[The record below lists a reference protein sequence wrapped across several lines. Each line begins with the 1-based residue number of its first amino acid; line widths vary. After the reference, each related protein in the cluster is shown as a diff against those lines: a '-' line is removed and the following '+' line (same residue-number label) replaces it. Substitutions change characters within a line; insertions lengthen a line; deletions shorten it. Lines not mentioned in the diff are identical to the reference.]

1 MPFSFFIL
9 GLVAIAICFVAVLY
23 LAYRNSSKLRD
34 MISIVISPDE
44 NCSQDRS
51 ILSIIRTFLWFFI
64 IHISITLIYHFADL
78 LIYGETIENSIGN
91 AFSSFPLWVVLILP
105 PLLEE
110 TAFRLPL
117 KRRRAYIALSAT
129 LIAFFLSASV
139 FSTGVYEV
147 TWPRLA
153 ACAAIGI
160 AVWIWGYK
168 FVARIN
174 YKAWFWMLAVIF
186 SVLHIIN
193 YDLSAMHAGEWLR
206 VTVKEVVKI
215 PSALMFSYA
224 RLRHGFAVTVILHFI
239 TNFSVYILGTL
250 L

>member
-110 TAFRLPL
+110 TAPV
-117 KRRRAYIALSAT
+117 YI
-129 LIAFFLSASV
+129 
-139 FSTGVYEV
+139 
-147 TWPRLA
+147 
-153 ACAAIGI
+153 
-160 AVWIWGYK
+160 
-168 FVARIN
+168 
-174 YKAWFWMLAVIF
+174 
-186 SVLHIIN
+186 HIR
-193 YDLSAMHAGEWLR
+193 MRKAGEE
-206 VTVKEVVKI
+206 KC
-215 PSALMFSYA
+215 SAIQENES
-224 RLRHGFAVTVILHFI
+224 
-239 TNFSVYILGTL
+239 
-250 L
+250 